1 MNAPRGLGHLSGSLG
16 PLSEPRNKVSAVGTR
31 FRGWPEQA
39 YAVLLELGGEPSL
52 ETRQRLRRHREEHVR
67 QPMIDL
73 LNDLADADPWY
84 EDFAVWRYA
93 STAYWWQNQCA
104 IVRVARKI
112 EIGFRFN
119 LDGLRLQ
126 AAWWYADPEQ
136 IALFR
141 AATAADVSGRAL
153 ENLLSSL
160 AADRHEI
167 LGDVMKRIPR
177 GYPADHPRA
186 DLLKHRSLIA
196 ARDLESDAVRDV
208 EPVYRACEQLRPLL
222 NWLSQHVLVAPHP
235 APTGASH

>member
-1 MNAPRGLGHLSGSLG
+1 MA
-16 PLSEPRNKVSAVGTR
+16 TR
-31 FRGWPEQA
+31 FHGWPEQA
-39 YAVLLELGGEPSL
+39 YAVLLTLGGEPSRQ
-52 ETRQRLRRHREEHVR
+52 TREGIRRDREEQVR

-73 LNDLADADPWY
+73 RSDLADVDPWY

-104 IVRVARKI
+104 IVRVASNI

-119 LDGLRLQ
+119 LDDLRIK
-126 AAWWYADPEQ
+126 AAWRYADPQQ

-141 AATAADVSGRAL
+141 AAAAADESGRAL
-153 ENLLSSL
+153 EDLVSSL
-160 AADRHEI
+160 AADGHEI

-196 ARDLESDAVRDV
+196 ARELESDSLRDI
-208 EPVYRACEQLRPLL
+208 EPVYRACERLRPLL
-222 NWLSQHVLVAPHP
+222 GWLAEHTALAPEAAEVAAGPR
-235 APTGASH
+235 

>member
-1 MNAPRGLGHLSGSLG
+1 M
-16 PLSEPRNKVSAVGTR
+16 GTR

-39 YAVLLELGGEPSL
+39 YPVLLKLGGEPSR
-52 ETRQRLRRHREEHVR
+52 ETRERVRRDREKHVR

-73 LNDLADADPWY
+73 LSDLADADPWY

-104 IVRVARKI
+104 VVRVARNI

-119 LDGLRLQ
+119 LDGLCIK
-126 AAWWYADPEQ
+126 AAWWYAGPEQ

-141 AATAADVSGRAL
+141 AAAAAEQSGRML
-153 ENLLSSL
+153 EDLVSSL
-160 AADRHEI
+160 AADGHEI

-186 DLLKHRSLIA
+186 DLLRHRSLIA
-196 ARDLESDAVRDV
+196 ARELESDVVRDV
-208 EPVYRACEQLRPLL
+208 RPVYRACERLRPLL
-222 NWLSQHVLVAPHP
+222 GWLAGHAVVAPQGARAAA
-235 APTGASH
+235 APR